1 MRGWIA
7 VTVGALL
14 AINGP
19 AAASTIAP
27 PQEIKCPV
35 GGKSFEHSFYMSYS
49 TWGQRPDGKPYGSGE
64 FPVTPPICP
73 ENGLIM
79 YRDFTKAEVK
89 ALEGLLAS
97 AEYKALRETD
107 TPFFRVAWIEK
118 ALNPKSD
125 KVVWYLLNASWEA
138 DDDAV
143 LKVRYQRAFIDLAET
158 LPVRPEDETWLAI
171 RLRVMNAYRELGE
184 FDKAQAVYDGL
195 NVEALSKG
203 LPATREEAFELSDEK
218 KRTRW
223 ALVEYLKRLHVVL
236 ARGDRRSDPI
246 DMMRPWDAA
255 RICFYNM
262 ENTDAL
268 DVFDRAYC
276 ATPEIT
282 QEIERGRDIWG
293 VSKEQKDAARAKLKT
308 AG

>member
-1 MRGWIA
+1 MRTWILTAA
-7 VTVGALL
+7 VALL
-14 AINGP
+14 AS
-19 AAASTIAP
+19 AASTTASTIAP
-27 PQEIKCPV
+27 PQELKCPV

-73 ENGLIM
+73 DNGLIM
-79 YRDFTKAEVK
+79 YREFTKAEIK

-97 AEYKALRETD
+97 AEYQALRETD

-118 ALNPKSD
+118 ALNPKSE
-125 KVVWYLLNASWEA
+125 KIVWYLLNASWEA

-143 LKVRYQRAFIDLAET
+143 LKMRYQRAFLNLAET
-158 LPVRPEDETWLAI
+158 LPAKPEDETWLAI

-184 FDKAQAVYDGL
+184 FDKAQAVYDAL

-203 LPATREEAFELSDEK
+203 LPVTREEAFELRDEK
-218 KRTRW
+218 KRNRW
-223 ALVEYLKRLHVVL
+223 ALVDYLKRLHVVL
-236 ARGDRRSDPI
+236 VRGDRRSEPL

-255 RICFYNM
+255 RICFYKR
-262 ENTDAL
+262 ENPEAL
-268 DVFDRAYC
+268 NAFDRAYC
-276 ATPEIT
+276 ATPEIM

-293 VSKEQKDAARAKLKT
+293 VSKAERDAARAKLNG
-308 AG
+308 AA